1 MKKWVVFCLG
11 IITGIV
17 ITILFAL
24 LTVNIFN
31 PENGI
36 KWFEKAGDTINETSF
51 RVLQVI
57 GNNKALVQNNSSS
70 PVYLLTNEE
79 GKYYYDD
86 EHITVP
92 SDKEV
97 KQIGIFKY
105 NSKADIEKTVPVIM
119 IMDK

>member
-36 KWFEKAGDTINETSF
+36 KWFEKAGD
-51 RVLQVI
+51 VLQVI

>member
-86 EHITVP
+86 EHITVS